1 MKNYSEILSRSPL
14 FSGIDERNLSG
25 LLSCLK
31 AKTVSFG
38 KKETVI
44 SEGDEAKYIGIVLS
58 GSLQISR
65 VDCYG
70 NRSILGLL
78 GESEIFGE
86 AFACAETESIPLTV
100 TAKEKSEVMLID
112 CNHILHT
119 CSNSCSFHQQMIF
132 NLMRDLARKTIV
144 FHEKIDIISKRSTR
158 EKLLTYLNIQAKK
171 NSSMSF
177 TVPFDRQGL
186 ADFLEVDRSGLSAEI
201 SKLRA
206 EGILESRKEFFRLID
221 SSIN

>member
-1 MKNYSEILSRSPL
+1 MKKYFDILYRCPL
-14 FSGIDERNLSG
+14 FCDIDEKSLSG
-25 LLSCLK
+25 LLACLN
-31 AKTVSFG
+31 AKKLSFG
-38 KKETVI
+38 KKETLI

-78 GESEIFGE
+78 EPSELFGE
-86 AFACAETESIPLTV
+86 AFACAETENIPITV
-100 TAKEKSEVMLID
+100 TAEEDSEVMLID
-112 CNHILHT
+112 RDRILHT
-119 CSNSCSFHQQMIF
+119 CRNSCSFHQQMIF

-171 NSSMSF
+171 NGSMSF

-201 SKLRA
+201 SKLRS
-206 EGILESRKEFFRLID
+206 EGILESRKGYFILKEQRC
-221 SSIN
+221 